1 MITLA
6 LLLVILSAVVHAL
19 WNFLTKRVSGN
30 LGIVYLGIIC
40 ACLILLPFVL
50 LLPTSHIPLPP
61 AFRYIIATGVIHA
74 FYFVSLSQA
83 YKHGNISTVYPVA
96 RGFGVVGT
104 ALLAVLLLREQI
116 SIVGVIGITSV
127 CSGIFMIGAA
137 RGGQAR
143 HRKGLLF
150 ALLVGLT
157 MIGYS
162 IVDKMAVALIDP
174 VVYIFCLFML
184 SAILLTPYLVLT
196 RRKVLSGAW
205 NNNRKDSLLIGL
217 GATTGYLL
225 ILYAFRMAQASYVV
239 AGREFSVVI
248 GSIMGIVYLREP
260 LLMRKVLGIIMVV
273 LGMIMIRVA

>member
-1 MITLA
+1 VVTLA
-6 LLLVILSAVVHAL
+6 FLLIILSAVLHAL

-50 LLPTSHIPLPP
+50 LLPTSYIPVPS
-61 AFRYIIATGVIHA
+61 AFRFIIATGVIHA
-74 FYFVSLSQA
+74 LYFFSLSRA
-83 YKHGNISTVYPVA
+83 YKYGNISTVYPVA

-104 ALLAVLLLREQI
+104 AILAVVLLHEQI
-116 SIVGVIGITSV
+116 SAAGVSGIASV
-127 CSGIFMIGAA
+127 CAGVLLIGTSSGRQSG
-137 RGGQAR
+137 
-143 HRKGLLF
+143 HRTGLLF
-150 ALLVGLT
+150 ALFVGAT

-174 VVYIFCLFML
+174 VVYIFCLFLL
-184 SAILLTPYLVLT
+184 STALLTPYVILAK
-196 RRKVLSGAW
+196 RRELFDAW
-205 NNNRKDSLLIGL
+205 NKNRKDSLLIGL
-217 GATTGYLL
+217 GATAGYLL

-260 LLMRKVLGIIMVV
+260 LFVRKVLGIIMVV